1 MTTHSDCCF
10 QPTQISHARSPH
22 TLEIASISHQR
33 VVKPQGYDLLE
44 MCSSSKVNLL
54 TSGSRSQTVK
64 LFTPE
69 SPGWQRLHGTFVPF
83 NRVCCAWAVP
93 TQRLPNLALTNLTQ
107 EIPQLPQTTYSSMS
121 LQLRLKIFFRV
132 FENQIFPRLLQEHL
146 LPYPP

>member
-33 VVKPQGYDLLE
+33 IVKPQGYDLLE

-83 NRVCCAWAVP
+83 NRVCCTWAVTYTIFAEP
-93 TQRLPNLALTNLTQ
+93 CLNKFDTGDSTTSTDNLCQHIIA
-107 EIPQLPQTTYSSMS
+107 I
-121 LQLRLKIFFRV
+121 KV
-132 FENQIFPRLLQEHL
+132 
-146 LPYPP
+146 